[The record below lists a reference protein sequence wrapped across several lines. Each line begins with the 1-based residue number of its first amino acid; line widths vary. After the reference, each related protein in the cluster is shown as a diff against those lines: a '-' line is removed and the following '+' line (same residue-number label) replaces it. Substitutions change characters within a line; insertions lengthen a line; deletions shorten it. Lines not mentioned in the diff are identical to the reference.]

1 MKNSKK
7 QTKKWTR
14 KTKDKR
20 NKKTQKKKTKQNE
33 RKERERE
40 SEKKSYSCNPPHF
53 FEWFFFH
60 MWFTCFF
67 INVSWAQSVYV
78 IEFMLSVRCYFFVK
92 AIVFF
97 ELFKRISFSI
107 LLTFRISAMK
117 LFRFMNFFSLDI

>member
-53 FEWFFFH
+53 FEWFFFTCGLPVSSSMSPEH
-60 MWFTCFF
+60 NPFTLL
-67 INVSWAQSVYV
+67 NS
-78 IEFMLSVRCYFFVK
+78 CYLLD
-92 AIVFF
+92 AIF
-97 ELFKRISFSI
+97 L
-107 LLTFRISAMK
+107 
-117 LFRFMNFFSLDI
+117 

>member
-33 RKERERE
+33 RKERERVR
-40 SEKKSYSCNPPHF
+40 KKVILATHLISSNG
-53 FEWFFFH
+53 FFH

>member
-20 NKKTQKKKTKQNE
+20 NKKTQKKKKTKQNE

-40 SEKKSYSCNPPHF
+40 WEKKLFLQPTSF
-53 FEWFFFH
+53 FRMVFFH

-78 IEFMLSVRCYFFVK
+78 IEFMLSARCYFFVK

-97 ELFKRISFSI
+97 ELFKIISFSI
-107 LLTFRISAMK
+107 LLTFWISAMK

>member
-20 NKKTQKKKTKQNE
+20 NKKTQKKKNKTK
-33 RKERERE
+33 RKKRERERVR
-40 SEKKSYSCNPPHF
+40 KKVILATHLISSNGF
-53 FEWFFFH
+53 FSH
-60 MWFTCFF
+60 
-67 INVSWAQSVYV
+67 VVYLFLHQCLLSTIRLHYWIHV
-78 IEFMLSVRCYFFVK
+78 ICWCYFFVK

>member
-40 SEKKSYSCNPPHF
+40 WEKKLFLQPTSF
-53 FEWFFFH
+53 LRMVFFH